1 VIYNL
6 VAYLVAQL
14 AALDFVANGW
24 SQDSPQNSV
33 MVKQSG
39 GTVGHWFPRTD
50 YNVQIISRAKRPVLA
65 RSQIYQVYSEMK
77 NKFGIEL
84 PQVTV
89 DAVVHAA
96 VQTYQISPIEAP
108 GYIGAD
114 ETHLE
119 MWSLNLVITTD

>member
-1 VIYNL
+1 MIYNL
-6 VAYLVAQL
+6 VAYLVIQL
-14 AALDFVANGW
+14 PALDFVANGW
-24 SQDSPQNSV
+24 SPESNQNSI
-33 MVKQSG
+33 MVRQSG

-50 YNVQIISRAKRPVLA
+50 YNVQIISRAKNAVLA
-65 RSQIYQVYSEMK
+65 KSQIEEVYSELK

-84 PQVTV
+84 PEVTV
-89 DAVVHAA
+89 DAVYAA
-96 VQTYQISPIEAP
+96 VKTYQISPIEAP